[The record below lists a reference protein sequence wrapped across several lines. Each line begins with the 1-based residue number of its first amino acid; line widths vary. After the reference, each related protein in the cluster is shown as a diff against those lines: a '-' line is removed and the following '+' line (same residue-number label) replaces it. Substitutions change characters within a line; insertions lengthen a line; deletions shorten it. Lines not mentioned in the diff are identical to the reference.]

1 MPLTD
6 ASCRTARPKDKPF
19 KLSDGGGL
27 HLLVATTGAKLWRYA
42 YRFDGK
48 QKLLALGPYVMPGSA
63 EVRTS
68 LAQARDLRNSARR
81 LLDGG
86 VDPSQQRK
94 ADRIA
99 VALAA
104 RATFRELG
112 EDWFKVK
119 MAGKGDRTI
128 DRANWLL
135 KVLNADLGARPAA
148 AIEPPELLE
157 VLRKIEARGHH
168 ETTARARSL
177 ASSIFRFGIA
187 AGRCQRDPAADLR
200 GALTA
205 AKTTPRPAITDP
217 AGIGELMRAI
227 KAYQGDTTTRLA
239 LQLLALTFVR
249 PGEIRF
255 ADLAEFD
262 ETNRVWEIPGER
274 MKMRRDHLVPLST
287 QSLDIVKVLRDRS
300 NSQSGSLSTE
310 DGISSQLAQ
319 KFAFPSLVTRNR
331 PISENTMNVALRRL
345 GYGQDEMCAHGFRA
359 MASTRLNEMNRWKPE
374 VIERQLA
381 HVDKNSVRRAYNRAE
396 YWTERVEMMQAWA
409 DYLDELERTP

>member
-1 MPLTD
+1 
-6 ASCRTARPKDKPF
+6 
-19 KLSDGGGL
+19 
-27 HLLVATTGAKLWRYA
+27 
-42 YRFDGK
+42 
-48 QKLLALGPYVMPGSA
+48 
-63 EVRTS
+63 
-68 LAQARDLRNSARR
+68 
-81 LLDGG
+81 
-86 VDPSQQRK
+86 
-94 ADRIA
+94 
-99 VALAA
+99 
-104 RATFRELG
+104 
-112 EDWFKVK
+112 
-119 MAGKGDRTI
+119 
-128 DRANWLL
+128 
-135 KVLNADLGARPAA
+135 
-148 AIEPPELLE
+148 
-157 VLRKIEARGHH
+157 
-168 ETTARARSL
+168 
-177 ASSIFRFGIA
+177 
-187 AGRCQRDPAADLR
+187 
-200 GALTA
+200 
-205 AKTTPRPAITDP
+205 
-217 AGIGELMRAI
+217 MRAI

>member
-1 MPLTD
+1 MSLTD
-6 ASCRTARPKDKPF
+6 TAVRAAKAKGKPF

-48 QKLLALGPYVMPGSA
+48 QKLLAIGPYTLPGSA

-86 VDPSQQRK
+86 IDPSQQRK

-99 VALAA
+99 VTLAA
-104 RATFRELG
+104 RATFAELG

-119 MAGKGDRTI
+119 MAGKGQRTI
-128 DRANWLL
+128 ERAIWLL
-135 KVLNADLGARPAA
+135 KVLNADLGARPAK

-200 GALTA
+200 GALTT
-205 AKTTPRPAITDP
+205 AKATPRAAITDP
-217 AGIGELMRAI
+217 DGIGSLMRAI
-227 KAYQGDTTTRLA
+227 KSYQGDTTTRLA
-239 LQLLALTFVR
+239 LQLIALTFVR

-255 ADLAEFD
+255 AELDEFD
-262 ETNRVWEIPGER
+262 DDKKVWEIPGER
-274 MKMRRDHLVPLST
+274 MKMRRDHLVPLSA
-287 QSLDIVKVLRDRS
+287 QARDILKELRERTS
-300 NSQSGSLSTE
+300 SFPSGTR
-310 DGISSQLAQ
+310 
-319 KFAFPSLVTRNR
+319 FAFPSLITRNR
-331 PISENTMNVALRRL
+331 PISENTMNTALRRL

-359 MASTRLNEMNRWKPE
+359 MASTRLNEMNHWKPE

-409 DYLDELERTP
+409 DYLDQLAGRLL

>member
-168 ETTARARSL
+168 ETTARADRW
-177 ASSIFRFGIA
+177 RA
-187 AGRCQRDPAADLR
+187 AYSGL
-200 GALTA
+200 GS
-205 AKTTPRPAITDP
+205 
-217 AGIGELMRAI
+217 
-227 KAYQGDTTTRLA
+227 
-239 LQLLALTFVR
+239 R
-249 PGEIRF
+249 PGGASGIR
-255 ADLAEFD
+255 
-262 ETNRVWEIPGER
+262 
-274 MKMRRDHLVPLST
+274 
-287 QSLDIVKVLRDRS
+287 
-300 NSQSGSLSTE
+300 
-310 DGISSQLAQ
+310 
-319 KFAFPSLVTRNR
+319 R
-331 PISENTMNVALRRL
+331 PISVA
-345 GYGQDEMCAHGFRA
+345 
-359 MASTRLNEMNRWKPE
+359 P
-374 VIERQLA
+374 
-381 HVDKNSVRRAYNRAE
+381 
-396 YWTERVEMMQAWA
+396 
-409 DYLDELERTP
+409 

>member
-1 MPLTD
+1 MSLTD

-99 VALAA
+99 VSLAA

-112 EDWFKVK
+112 DDWFKVK
-119 MAGKGDRTI
+119 MAGKGGRTI

-200 GALTA
+200 GALTT

-255 ADLAEFD
+255 AELAEFD
-262 ETNRVWEIPGER
+262 DTNAVWEIPAVR
-274 MKMRRDHLVPLST
+274 MKMRRDHLIPLST
-287 QSLDIVKVLRDRS
+287 QARGVLKELRERAGAIDGTREEPS
-300 NSQSGSLSTE
+300 NVCR
-310 DGISSQLAQ
+310 
-319 KFAFPSLVTRNR
+319 FAFPSLVTRNR

-345 GYGQDEMCAHGFRA
+345 GYEQHEMCSHGFRA

-396 YWTERVEMMQAWA
+396 YWAERVDMMQAWA
-409 DYLDELERTP
+409 DYLDDLERAS